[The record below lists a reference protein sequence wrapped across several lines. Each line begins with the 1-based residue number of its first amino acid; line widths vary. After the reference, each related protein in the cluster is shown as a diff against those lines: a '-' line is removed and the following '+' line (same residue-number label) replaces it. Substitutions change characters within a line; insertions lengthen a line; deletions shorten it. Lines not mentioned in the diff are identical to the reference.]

1 MLASRRAVR
10 LRRARARK
18 ARVAHC
24 DTPGEERMRTLLF
37 AFAIAIVSAA
47 PAFAS
52 DQTDVMV
59 PIHQFVDGFN
69 KGDAKSALAACAE
82 ETSIIDEFPPHEWH
96 GAGACAKWADDY
108 VANAK
113 KDGITDGVVK
123 LHKPLHVAVTGDRAY
138 VVIPTDYVYKQN
150 GKAMKETKA
159 AFAFALHKGAA
170 GWRITGWSWSAP

>member
-1 MLASRRAVR
+1 MRKLSLA
-10 LRRARARK
+10 L
-18 ARVAHC
+18 
-24 DTPGEERMRTLLF
+24 
-37 AFAIAIVSAA
+37 AIVISAAA

-82 ETSIIDEFPPHEWH
+82 ETSIIDEFAPHEWH

-108 VANAK
+108 VASAK
-113 KDGITDGVVK
+113 KDGITDGFVR
-123 LHKPLHVAVTGDRAY
+123 LGKPKHVDVTGDRAY
-138 VVIPTDYVYKQN
+138 VVIPSDYTYKKN
-150 GKAMKETKA
+150 GKATKETKA

-170 GWRITGWSWSAP
+170 GWRITGWSWAAP